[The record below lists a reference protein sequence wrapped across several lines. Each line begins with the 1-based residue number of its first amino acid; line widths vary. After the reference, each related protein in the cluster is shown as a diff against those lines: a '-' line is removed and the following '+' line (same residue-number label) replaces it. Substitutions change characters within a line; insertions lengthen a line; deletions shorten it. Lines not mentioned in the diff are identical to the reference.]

1 MCLVNFTPVKSSI
14 GLLMLTECCFAQNF
28 ESTYPLHNHYH
39 RYIYTMNCD
48 LGPSAN
54 VLQS

>member
-1 MCLVNFTPVKSSI
+1 MCLVNFTPLKSSI

-28 ESTYPLHNHYH
+28 ESTYPLHNHHH
-39 RYIYTMNCD
+39 RYTMNSD